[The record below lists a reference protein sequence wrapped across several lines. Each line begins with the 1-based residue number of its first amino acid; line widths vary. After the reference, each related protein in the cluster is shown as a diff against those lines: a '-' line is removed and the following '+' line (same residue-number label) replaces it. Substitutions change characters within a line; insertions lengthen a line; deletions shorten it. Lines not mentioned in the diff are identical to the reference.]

1 MNYSLPPVTLASD
14 IPFAITAPAPLA
26 PSVGYEVEYYLP
38 GSGVRHSITVSSPQ
52 DCQLLRHH
60 ILQLRSI
67 EPTLSVTTC
76 RTTTLNE

>member
-38 GSGVRHSITVSSPQ
+38 GSGVRHSI
-52 DCQLLRHH
+52 
-60 ILQLRSI
+60 
-67 EPTLSVTTC
+67 
-76 RTTTLNE
+76 